1 MAMSVTPFM
10 PHLGL
15 DPRMESAMG
24 IRRSDWT
31 RRLRERPPSWPG
43 SDDESAG
50 RQRWLREP
58 EPFEDRGAFEPYP
71 GATVLEDL
79 AGSDDE
85 YSSLRILARYTVVR
99 VLHLARSG
107 LLHGR
112 CLRTEVRV
120 ARQHL
125 ALLPAPDWERR
136 VLDRLCGLS
145 SDEPT
150 PDVVDVAII
159 AAESAAKRG
168 HGMGAFALYR
178 AGYET
183 ARDNRWWQAA
193 ERTATGIARLALLN
207 EAPYSTRLWQRR
219 AAVLERR
226 ARRESERSEDDATR

>member
-1 MAMSVTPFM
+1 
-10 PHLGL
+10 
-15 DPRMESAMG
+15 MG

-31 RRLRERPPSWPG
+31 RRLRERPPNWPW
-43 SDDESAG
+43 SDDESPAS

-99 VLHLARSG
+99 LLHLARSG
-107 LLHGR
+107 LLQGR
-112 CLRTEVRV
+112 CLSTEVRV

-145 SDEPT
+145 SDAPASEII
-150 PDVVDVAII
+150 DVAII

-178 AGYET
+178 AGYEI

-193 ERTATGIARLALLN
+193 ERAANGIARLALLN
-207 EAPYSTRLWQRR
+207 EATYSTRLWQRR

-226 ARRESERSEDDATR
+226 ARRESYGHEDDATG

>member
-1 MAMSVTPFM
+1 
-10 PHLGL
+10 
-15 DPRMESAMG
+15 MG

-31 RRLRERPPSWPG
+31 RRLRERPPSWPW

-85 YSSLRILARYTVVR
+85 YSSLRILARYTIVR
-99 VLHLARSG
+99 LLHLARSG
-107 LLHGR
+107 LLQGH
-112 CLRTEVRV
+112 CLSTEVRV

-125 ALLPAPDWERR
+125 ALLPAADWERR

-145 SDEPT
+145 SDAPT
-150 PDVVDVAII
+150 PEVVDVAII

-178 AGYET
+178 AGYEI

-193 ERTATGIARLALLN
+193 ERTASGMARLALLN

-219 AAVLERR
+219 AAVLQRR
-226 ARRESERSEDDATR
+226 ARREAGRQENDATE